1 MRRHPR
7 QSRNVPMP
15 AWKED
20 ALPLTLLVVEDDPDI
35 AAVLAFAAGMRWPG
49 CRVTIARGG
58 EEALCRFAEP
68 RPALVVL
75 DAHLP
80 PPDGFEVVRQIREVA
95 AVPVLLLA
103 ACDAAEDHARA
114 VTLGA
119 EAYRTK
125 PCDAAALLAR
135 LAWLL
140 DRERCRAG
148 PDHDPRGRAGG

>member
-1 MRRHPR
+1 MIRGLSHVARCPRHQDGHRAHFEIAPH
-7 QSRNVPMP
+7 VAYM
-15 AWKED
+15 
-20 ALPLTLLVVEDDPDI
+20 VVRSI
-35 AAVLAFAAGMRWPG
+35 SW
-49 CRVTIARGG
+49 GG
-58 EEALCRFAEP
+58 EEALCRFAEQ

-95 AVPVLLLA
+95 AVPVLLLT

-125 PCDAAALLAR
+125 PCDAAELLAR

-148 PDHDPRGRAGG
+148 PGHDPRGRAGG